1 MMSWQKAFEFEL
13 TSSYSQG
20 PYYCGVGAGKV
31 VLRHVVDA
39 HYKACLC
46 KLTQLDTLH
55 PLNNG

>member
-1 MMSWQKAFEFEL
+1 MSSTKAIELEL
-13 TSSYSQG
+13 TFSHSQG

-46 KLTQLDTLH
+46 KLLGSMKTH
-55 PLNNG
+55 IP